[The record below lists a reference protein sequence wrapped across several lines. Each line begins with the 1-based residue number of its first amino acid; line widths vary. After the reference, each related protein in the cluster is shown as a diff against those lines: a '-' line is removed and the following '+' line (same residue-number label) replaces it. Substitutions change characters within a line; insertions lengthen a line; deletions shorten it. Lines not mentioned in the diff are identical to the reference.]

1 MPSTAE
7 MLTATVSTGNPLC
20 SVMNHATL
28 CILLTLP
35 IRCPEATQALHLDI
49 TNSFGPSSCCTMQNV
64 SPKTHESMLSM
75 LLCLLLKSCAGVL
88 QPSNFVATL
97 GVKVFGVQLGC

>member
-1 MPSTAE
+1 
-7 MLTATVSTGNPLC
+7 
-20 SVMNHATL
+20 MNHATL